1 MHRDAIIEVT
11 QGIKEYFNVM
21 LGTQLLYKFERQ
33 QYAEVR
39 LDEMSAMA
47 VHNLLNVWLLLLIFL
62 DRVDQTLLIVIGS

>member
-1 MHRDAIIEVT
+1 
-11 QGIKEYFNVM
+11 VM